1 MTRGAPIKGRAS
13 APAPYNGTGCSTA
26 GMSMVANDRDDAALR
41 RRVIAGLVFGVALI
55 ATGGVRAASPDGLTA
70 TMQAIHQEVSFD
82 APPGRVY
89 ALLTDEHE
97 FQMVVALSGAA
108 QSGKITPTIA
118 ARIGHNAGGSF
129 SSFGGFVVGRNIEL
143 VLDKSL
149 VQAWRPQ
156 NWAPGIYSIVKFELV
171 AQGAGTLLK
180 FDQTGFP
187 ADDAQNLAS
196 GWKMNYWQPMAT
208 VLAHP

>member
-1 MTRGAPIKGRAS
+1 
-13 APAPYNGTGCSTA
+13 
-26 GMSMVANDRDDAALR
+26 MSMVANDRGGPASR
-41 RRVIAGLVFGVALI
+41 GQVIAGLVFALALVGVGRA
-55 ATGGVRAASPDGLTA
+55 RAAAPDGLTA
-70 TMQAIHQEVSFD
+70 SVQAIHQEVSFD

-108 QSGKITPTIA
+108 QSGKIKPTIA
-118 ARIGHNAGGSF
+118 ARIGHSAGGSF
-129 SSFGGFVVGRNIEL
+129 SIFGGFVVGRNIEL
-143 VLDKSL
+143 VPDKRL

-156 NWAPGIYSIVKFELV
+156 DWAPGVYSIVKFELL

>member
-1 MTRGAPIKGRAS
+1 MGAIDRNGLAS
-13 APAPYNGTGCSTA
+13 RPW
-26 GMSMVANDRDDAALR
+26 
-41 RRVIAGLVFGVALI
+41 VIAGLAFAMAMVG
-55 ATGGVRAASPDGLTA
+55 TGSARAASPDGLTA
-70 TMQAIHQEVSFD
+70 NVQAIHQEVSFD
-82 APPGRVY
+82 APPARVY

-97 FQMVVALSGAA
+97 FQKVVALSGAA
-108 QSGKITPTIA
+108 QTGKIKPSIA
-118 ARIGHNAGGSF
+118 ARVGRNAGGSF
-129 SSFGGFVVGRNIEL
+129 SIFGGFVVGRNIEL
-143 VLDKSL
+143 VPDKRL

-156 NWAPGIYSIVKFELV
+156 NWAPGVYSIVKFELV

-196 GWKMNYWQPMAT
+196 GWPSNYWQPMAT